1 MQLDDLDLIV
11 YDFEVFAH
19 DWLVVFKDQLGAYT
33 SFWNDPENLYD
44 FMNANEEAVFVGFN
58 SKHYDQYILKALM
71 AGCTPEEAKEVNDFI
86 IESGDPGWQHPY
98 LNIAGKPRFWFNN
111 SDLMDDMMKG
121 TSLKS
126 IEGHLG
132 MSVEES
138 TVDFTYTKKLTEEQR
153 KEVEHYCRH
162 DVDATMEL
170 LELRK
175 DYLETK
181 MHLAGMADINQIR
194 ALNMTDPM
202 LAAAFMG
209 ATAVADIAEDERDY
223 EFPDRLEYRFIPTEV
238 LAFFERIWN
247 DEIPDEEL
255 FSSKLEIDIGG
266 CPTVY
271 GFGGIHGALPK
282 YKQKATEDTLILN
295 YDVASLYPSLMIEY
309 GYVSRAVPSP
319 EVFANVRSERFDAK
333 AKGDKK
339 TANALKSPL
348 NKAYGAMLN
357 KYNPM
362 YDPKMARSVCI
373 SGQLSITEL
382 AVVYSRIEG
391 LQIIQLN
398 TDGIM
403 VSIPKESYREL
414 VAVNDWWQQQTSLVL
429 EEDKIDF
436 IWQKDVNNYV
446 CRKMDGTEKVKGG
459 YLVRGVNPIGAWSV
473 NFNATIVAEAL
484 KKYLLDG
491 IPVADTINACD
502 DPYQFQLI
510 AKAGGKYSRVYQEIF
525 PEPVGEAGT
534 ETVERQKC
542 NRVFACNDE
551 RYGRL
556 YKVKKSD
563 GKVAKIESLPEHCLV
578 WNDDIQ
584 KNPPAIS
591 LIDKSYYIQLAEKRA
606 QDFKESE
613 MATTTETKS
622 APKRAASKTS
632 KTEDYSKLNVY
643 QKLAI
648 ARRMI
653 LDEGLVPSGKN
664 FHLEFEFFELKDI
677 TPAQTRIFEKVGL
690 IELFDEVKRGKTF
703 LTDVSEDC
711 TRNLIDER
719 EPEHYALSRVINTDQ
734 PDEFIEFRT
743 DWAELEPIVSKQTG
757 KEAQNALQRKGSET
771 TYLRRYN
778 KLKVLDLT
786 ETDANEANSGADE
799 EKTPAKSASDSAKPV
814 RKTTTRKSAAKPSTE
829 ADKKAAAKK
838 VTNASGKANNLQV
851 TQLKKAIKTLKS
863 EHGDKPEVGAY
874 ITELGA
880 STNNLKDITKTQAEE
895 AIQVIGEMKEKFDTE
910 GAE

>member
-11 YDFEVFAH
+11 YDCEVFAH
-19 DWLVVFKDQLGAYT
+19 DWLVVFKDESGEYQ
-33 SFWNDPENLYD
+33 SFWNDAASLTEYMD
-44 FMNANEEAVFVGFN
+44 ANENAIFVGFN
-58 SKHYDQYILKALM
+58 SKHYDQYIVKAIV
-71 AGCTPEEAKEVNDFI
+71 AGCTPEEVKEVNDFI
-86 IESGDPGWQHPY
+86 IESGEPGWKHPY
-98 LNIAGKPRFWFNN
+98 LNRDGQPRFWFNN

-138 TVDFTYTKKLTEEQR
+138 TVDFTYTKKLNEEQR
-153 KEVEHYCRH
+153 EEVEHYCRH
-162 DVDATMEL
+162 DVDATEKL

-181 MHLAGMADINQIR
+181 MHLAGMAELNQIR

-223 EFPDRLEYRFIPTEV
+223 EFPDRLEYRFVPTEV
-238 LAFFERIWN
+238 MAFFERIW
-247 DEIPDEEL
+247 DEGISDEEL
-255 FSSKLEIDIGG
+255 FSSKLEIEIGG

-282 YKQKATEDTLILN
+282 YQQKATEDVLILN

-319 EVFANVRSERFDAK
+319 QVFANVRSERFEAK
-333 AKGDKK
+333 RNGDKK

-391 LQIIQLN
+391 LKIIQLN

-403 VSIPKESYREL
+403 VSIPKDSYREL
-414 VAVNDWWQQQTSLVL
+414 KAVNDWWQQQTSLVL

-446 CRKMDGTEKVKGG
+446 CRKMDGSEKVKGG
-459 YLVRGVNPIGAWSV
+459 YLVRGINPIGAWSV

-484 KKYLLDG
+484 KRYLLDG

-502 DPYQFQLI
+502 DPSQFQLI

-525 PEPVGEAGT
+525 PEPVGQAWT
-534 ETVERQKC
+534 ETTERQKC
-542 NRVFACNDE
+542 NRVFATQDE

-563 GKVAKIESLPEHCLV
+563 GKSQKIESLPEHCLI
-578 WNDDIQ
+578 WNDDIE
-584 KNPPAIS
+584 KNPPPIS

-606 QDFKESE
+606 QDFKETKVT
-613 MATTTETKS
+613 ATTEAKA
-622 APKRAASKTS
+622 APKRATKTT
-632 KTEDYSKLNVY
+632 KPATEDYSKMNVF
-643 QKLAI
+643 QKLAV

-653 LDEGLVPSGKN
+653 LEEGLVPSGKN

-677 TPAQTRIFEKVGL
+677 APAQTRIFEKVGL
-690 IELFDEVKRGKTF
+690 IELFDEVKHGEVYNATEQDFIEK
-703 LTDVSEDC
+703 
-711 TRNLIDER
+711 R
-719 EPEHYALSRVINTDQ
+719 EPEHYALSRVVNTDK
-734 PDEFIEFRT
+734 PEEVIEFRT

-778 KLKVLDLT
+778 KLKILDLT
-786 ETDANEANSGADE
+786 ETDANEANSGAEE
-799 EKTPAKSASDSAKPV
+799 EKTPAKSASEPAKPV
-814 RKTTTRKSAAKPSTE
+814 RKTTTRKSAAKPATE
-829 ADKKAAAKK
+829 ADKKEAAKK

-863 EHGDKPEVGAY
+863 EHGDKPEVSAY

-895 AIQVIGEMKEKFDTE
+895 AIQAIGEMKEKFDTE

>member
-1 MQLDDLDLIV
+1 MSNLTLDDLELIV
-11 YDFEVFAH
+11 YDCEVFAH
-19 DWLVVFKDQLGAYT
+19 DWLVVFKNQQGEYT
-33 SFWNDPENLYD
+33 SFWNDPANLIDYID
-44 FMNANEEAVFVGFN
+44 SNEDAIFVGFN
-58 SKHYDQYILKALM
+58 SKHYDQYIVKAIV
-71 AGCTPEEAKEVNDFI
+71 AGCAPEEVKEVNDFI
-86 IESGDPGWQHPY
+86 IESSEPGWKHPY
-98 LNIAGKPRFWFNN
+98 LNREGQPRFWFNN

-138 TVDFTYTKKLTEEQR
+138 TVDFTCTEKLTEEQR

-162 DVDATMEL
+162 DVDATEKL
-170 LELRK
+170 LDLRK

-181 MHLAGMADINQIR
+181 MHLAGMADLNQIR

-247 DEIPDEEL
+247 DEISDEEL

-282 YKQKATEDTLILN
+282 YRQKVTEDTLILN

-382 AVVYSRIEG
+382 AVAYSRIEG

-403 VSIPKESYREL
+403 VSIPKESYGKL

-459 YLVRGVNPIGAWSV
+459 YLVRGVNPIGAWSA

-491 IPVADTINACD
+491 IPVADTIDACD

-525 PEPVGEAGT
+525 PEPVGEADT

-542 NRVFACNDE
+542 NRVFACNDQ

-563 GKVAKIESLPEHCLV
+563 GRVAKIESLPEHCLV
-578 WNDDIQ
+578 WNDDLQ

-622 APKRAASKTS
+622 APKRAASKTG
-632 KTEDYSKLNVY
+632 KTEADYSKMNVY

-653 LDEGLVPSGKN
+653 LDENLVPTGKN
-664 FHLEFEFFELKDI
+664 YHMEFEFFELKDI
-677 TPAQTRIFEKVGL
+677 APAQIRIFEKVGL
-690 IELFDEVKRGKTF
+690 LEIFNEVRRDPKKF
-703 LTDVSEDC
+703 VNQEK
-711 TRNLIDER
+711 E
-719 EPEHYALSRVINTDQ
+719 EVHYPEEHYATSLVVNTDDPAQ
-734 PDEFIEFRT
+734 TIEFRT

-757 KEAQNALQRKGSET
+757 KEAHNALQRKGSET

-778 KLKVLDLT
+778 KLKILDLT
-786 ETDANEANSGADE
+786 ETDANEANSGAEE
-799 EKTPAKSASDSAKPV
+799 EKTPAKSASEPAKPV

-829 ADKKAAAKK
+829 ADKKEAAKK

-863 EHGDKPEVGAY
+863 EHGDKPEVSAY

-895 AIQVIGEMKEKFDTE
+895 AIQAIGEMKEKFDTE
-910 GAE
+910 GAK